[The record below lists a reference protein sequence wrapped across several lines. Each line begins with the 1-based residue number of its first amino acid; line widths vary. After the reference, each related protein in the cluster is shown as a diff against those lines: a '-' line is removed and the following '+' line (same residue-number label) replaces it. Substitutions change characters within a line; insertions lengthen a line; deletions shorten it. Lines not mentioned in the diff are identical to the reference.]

1 MDNSLCS
8 GFLPFPDTYISSN
21 LAPINEESVAPRH
34 EHATPSQSARQSTD
48 NNTSA
53 PPRKRVKLNHA
64 CALCGT
70 SYTEKRALAR
80 HQHSD
85 QHRGNIGL
93 PPLEKYHCL
102 YPSCSRSFSRNH
114 DRQRHEDEVH
124 KDRKRASTTRIP
136 SPPSAQPSTP
146 SRLDLA
152 AVEGVSEVT
161 SFFNDAASTTSDGW
175 SGLAPQVEVF
185 PGPATR
191 QVLASEQQ
199 TQRTANMAWTSN
211 IEAASRSQSP
221 GSYSNNNST
230 MEYRSSQSWFDED
243 SDTEDDDRAA
253 AMESRPDTQLS
264 QKTAKSTAEDSA
276 IDMSDDQPHEP
287 KRPSITTYDYSS
299 ERPRPT
305 DKQGSQDDRAEVPA
319 TSFKPTLPVFAKQTI
334 IQKNGKVITLSAA
347 APTHCVFCDLP
358 LSSDKGILMSHLR
371 EHMDAIR
378 GDPLHICHICNVGF
392 VHKADLDKHKN
403 SANFLSHCGFKFQHH
418 QPCTGHHPPEVV
430 SNLAFTDRDS
440 FRLCEQLR
448 HWEFGQLRAYIET
461 INQLVARSNCETGT
475 TYSVEALVKKNRG
488 SMSSYAISVNTY
500 GSAPCDR
507 DTNGQLDIG
516 GLRHRLKMMSL
527 KGSAKLPQLLR
538 TASAPKAL
546 YNAATSGDLA
556 QIRTLVES
564 GADPN
569 AVFNGDQSILSAA
582 AQWANIDTVNLLIE
596 LGASVHI
603 PERKYGSPLASAAHA
618 GKLDVCETL
627 LIAGASVHQ
636 VGGKYGCPLG
646 AAAASGNIAVA
657 NWLLDHGA
665 KVKQQGGPYF
675 YPLNTAATY
684 GRVEMVNFL
693 LENGA
698 DVNQTGGDQGS
709 ALGFAV
715 WNGHANTAREL
726 IDHGADANASTPK
739 YGSILTAAI
748 VNVAIRDA
756 TIELIRLLLESG
768 ADATQQGSHTP
779 LNAAAMTADV
789 EGMSGVVKLLLEYDT
804 DAHAAAD
811 ALQMARRVRQK
822 LMDNLPFS
830 SYSHSESVAD
840 KIGHCHEVIRLLKG
854 EATTEE
860 LPRRLA
866 FPRVGVVGH
875 GGNVRIPA

>member
-1 MDNSLCS
+1 MDNSLYS
-8 GFLPFPDTYISSN
+8 GFLPFPDTHISSN

-34 EHATPSQSARQSTD
+34 EAVTPSQHTRKPTSEST
-48 NNTSA
+48 A
-53 PPRKRVKLNHA
+53 APRKRQKLDHH
-64 CALCGT
+64 CEPCGK
-70 SYTEKRALAR
+70 SYRASRSLAR
-80 HQHSD
+80 HKHTD
-85 QHRGNIGL
+85 EHHRKEGL
-93 PPLEKYHCL
+93 PPPERYQCTTCPKD
-102 YPSCSRSFSRNH
+102 FSRDA
-114 DRQRHEDEVH
+114 DRRRHEEESH
-124 KDRKRASTTRIP
+124 KHRKRSARNPPNAYPNEPRSESASSLPGVDFTQDVSVFDDTASMTSNGWNSLSTR
-136 SPPSAQPSTP
+136 T
-146 SRLDLA
+146 
-152 AVEGVSEVT
+152 
-161 SFFNDAASTTSDGW
+161 
-175 SGLAPQVEVF
+175 EVF
-185 PGPATR
+185 PGPANRHGFPVGSPHSAATQPSANYSWPVDLDVSTR
-191 QVLASEQQ
+191 A
-199 TQRTANMAWTSN
+199 
-211 IEAASRSQSP
+211 QSP
-221 GSYSNNNST
+221 GSNYFST
-230 MEYRSSQSWFDED
+230 TGYRSSQSWFNAD

-253 AMESRPDTQLS
+253 AMEPRPDTQLS

-299 ERPRPT
+299 ERPQPADR
-305 DKQGSQDDRAEVPA
+305 QGSQDDCAEVPA
-319 TSFKPTLPVFAKQTI
+319 TSLKPTLPVFAKQTI
-334 IQKNGKVITLSAA
+334 IQKNGKAITVSAA
-347 APTHCVFCDLP
+347 ASTHCVFCDLP

-403 SANFLSHCGFKFQHH
+403 SANLLSHCGFEFHHH

-582 AQWANIDTVNLLIE
+582 AQWANLDTVNLLIE

-646 AAAASGNIAVA
+646 AAAASGNIAIA

-665 KVKQQGGPYF
+665 NVKQQGGPYF

-684 GRVEMVNFL
+684 GRVEMVAFL
-693 LENGA
+693 LEHGA
-698 DVNQTGGDQGS
+698 DVNQFGGDQGS
-709 ALGFAV
+709 ALGFAI

-789 EGMSGVVKLLLEYDT
+789 EGMSAVVKLLLEYDT

-854 EATTEE
+854 DATNEE

-875 GGNVRIPA
+875 SGNVRIPA